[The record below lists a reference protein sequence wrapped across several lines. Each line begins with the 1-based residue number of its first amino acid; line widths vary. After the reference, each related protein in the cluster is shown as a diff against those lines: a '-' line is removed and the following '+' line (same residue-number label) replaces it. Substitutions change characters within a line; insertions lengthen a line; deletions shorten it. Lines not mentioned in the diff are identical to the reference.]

1 MKKRMRAFV
10 GLALVAAL
18 GLSACS
24 SGGSGSNSTSDNSSK
39 ETAAENK
46 GGDSAGP
53 EDGKSVAM
61 IFPGLVTDEA
71 FNQFTYEGMV
81 KAKDELG
88 IKTAY
93 KENVTQDEQL
103 EVLRQFAQQGYQI
116 IVGQGGQFGE
126 AVSMVAEEFPD
137 TQFIFSVGTDTFDLP
152 NMSAATI
159 SYSDAGFIG
168 GVLAGLTT
176 KTNKVAMVTGE
187 FYDTHR
193 AMEAGFY
200 KGVAYV
206 NPDIETTAITTGDWA
221 DTVKAREAC
230 LAVIAQGYDVLF
242 PCLDA
247 AGAGV
252 AAAAQDSGN
261 VKVVGA
267 VADYAKDY
275 GAEDVTAGSVVF
287 AWDELGYLEAKGE
300 ICDGKSHV
308 LGMSENGIRPV
319 INAELTKEQQEVY
332 DAAVADLLA
341 GKIDLSK

>member
-1 MKKRMRAFV
+1 MKKRMRAVV

-18 GLSACS
+18 GLTAC
-24 SGGSGSNSTSDNSSK
+24 GGSGNSTSSNNSSK
-39 ETAAENK
+39 ETAAAESK
-46 GGDSAGP
+46 DGAAS
-53 EDGKSVAM
+53 EEGKSVAM
-61 IFPGLVTDEA
+61 IFSGLITDEA
-71 FNQFTYEGMV
+71 FNQFTYEGMM

-116 IVGQGGQFGE
+116 IIGQGGQFGE

-159 SYSDAGFIG
+159 DYADAGFIG

-176 KTNKVAMVTGE
+176 QTNKVAMVTGE
-187 FYDTHR
+187 FYDNHR

-261 VKVVGA
+261 VKIVGS

-287 AWDELGYLEAKGE
+287 AWDELGYLESTGD

-308 LGMSENGIRPV
+308 IGMAEGGLKPV

-332 DAAVADLLA
+332 DAAVADLSA

>member
-1 MKKRMRAFV
+1 MKKKSISVMSLT
-10 GLALVAAL
+10 LAAAICF
-18 GLSACS
+18 SACS
-24 SGGSGSNSTSDNSSK
+24 SAGTGSTGADAGNDTAGAGSESADSQWDN
-39 ETAAENK
+39 
-46 GGDSAGP
+46 
-53 EDGKSVAM
+53 SVAM
-61 IFPGLVTDEA
+61 ILPGLITDEA

-93 KENVTQDEQL
+93 KENVTQDEQV

-116 IVGQGGQFGE
+116 IIGQGGQFGE
-126 AVSMVAEEFPD
+126 AVSIVAEEFPD
-137 TQFIFSVGTDTFDLP
+137 RQFIFSVGTDTFDLP

-159 SYSDAGFIG
+159 SYSHAGFIG

-193 AMEAGFY
+193 MMEASFY

-267 VADYAKDY
+267 VADYARDY

-287 AWDELGYLEAKGE
+287 AWDELGYLETKGE
-300 ICDGKSHV
+300 LCDGRSHV
-308 LGMSENGIRPV
+308 LGMKENGIRPV
-319 INAELTKEQQEVY
+319 INIELTSEQQAVY

-341 GKIDLSK
+341 DKIDIAD

>member
-1 MKKRMRAFV
+1 MKKRMRAV
-10 GLALVAAL
+10 LSLTLAAAL

-24 SGGSGSNSTSDNSSK
+24 SGSSEKPVTAEKTGTENSESGD
-39 ETAAENK
+39 A
-46 GGDSAGP
+46 
-53 EDGKSVAM
+53 KSVAM

-93 KENVTQDEQL
+93 KENVTQDEQI

-126 AVSMVAEEFPD
+126 AVSIVAEEFPD
-137 TQFIFSVGTDTFDLP
+137 IQFVFSVGTDTFDLP

-159 SYSDAGFIG
+159 SYSHAGFIG

-193 AMEAGFY
+193 AMEASFY
-200 KGVAYV
+200 KGIEYV
-206 NPDIETTAITTGDWA
+206 NPEIETTAITTGDWA

-252 AAAAQDSGN
+252 AAAAQDAGN

-287 AWDELGYLEAKGE
+287 AWDMLGYLETKGE
-300 ICDGKSHV
+300 ISDGKAHV
-308 LGMSENGIRPV
+308 LGMADNGIRPV
-319 INAELTKEQQEVY
+319 INIELTSEQQKIY
-332 DAAVADLLA
+332 DAAIADLLA
-341 GKIDLSK
+341 GKIDIAD

>member
-1 MKKRMRAFV
+1 MKKKLMSMLSLT
-10 GLALVAAL
+10 LAASMC
-18 GLSACS
+18 LSACA
-24 SGGSGSNSTSDNSSK
+24 SGGAAKTGGSASTEPAAAASEDAASEWDN
-39 ETAAENK
+39 
-46 GGDSAGP
+46 
-53 EDGKSVAM
+53 SVAM
-61 IFPGLVTDEA
+61 ILPGLITDEA

-93 KENVTQDEQL
+93 KENVTQDEQV

-116 IVGQGGQFGE
+116 IIGQGGQFGE
-126 AVSMVAEEFPD
+126 AVSIVAEEFPD
-137 TQFIFSVGTDTFDLP
+137 RQFIFSVGTDTFDLP

-159 SYSDAGFIG
+159 SYSHAGFIG
-168 GVLAGLTT
+168 GVLAALTT
-176 KTNKVAMVTGE
+176 KNNKVAMVTGE

-193 AMEAGFY
+193 MMEASFY
-200 KGVAYV
+200 EGVKYV

-287 AWDELGYLEAKGE
+287 AWDQLGYLETKGE
-300 ICDGKSHV
+300 LCDGKSHV
-308 LGMSENGIRPV
+308 LGMADNGIRPV
-319 INAELTKEQQEVY
+319 INMELTSEQQAIY

-341 GKIDLSK
+341 GKIDIAD

>member
-1 MKKRMRAFV
+1 MKKKLMSILSLT
-10 GLALVAAL
+10 LAATMC
-18 GLSACS
+18 LSACS
-24 SGGSGSNSTSDNSSK
+24 SGGAAKTD
-39 ETAAENK
+39 TAAAGAAGTAA
-46 GGDSAGP
+46 GGESAAA
-53 EDGKSVAM
+53 ETEHSVAM
-61 IFPGLVTDEA
+61 ILPGLITDEA

-81 KAKDELG
+81 KAKEELG

-93 KENVTQDEQL
+93 KENVTQDEQV

-116 IVGQGGQFGE
+116 IIGQGGQFGE
-126 AVSMVAEEFPD
+126 AVSIVAEEYPD
-137 TQFIFSVGTDTFDLP
+137 IQFVFSVGTDTFDLP

-159 SYSDAGFIG
+159 SYSHAGFIG

-176 KTNKVAMVTGE
+176 KNNKVAMVTGE

-193 AMEAGFY
+193 MMEASFY

-252 AAAAQDSGN
+252 AAAAQDSEN
-261 VKVVGA
+261 VKVVGS

-287 AWDELGYLEAKGE
+287 AWDQLGYLETKGE

-308 LGMSENGIRPV
+308 LGMKENGIRPV
-319 INAELTKEQQEVY
+319 INVELTSEQQAVY

-341 GKIDLSK
+341 GKIDIAD

>member
-1 MKKRMRAFV
+1 MKKKLMSILSLT
-10 GLALVAAL
+10 LAATMC
-18 GLSACS
+18 LSACS
-24 SGGSGSNSTSDNSSK
+24 SGGAAKTD
-39 ETAAENK
+39 TAAANAAGTAA
-46 GGDSAGP
+46 GGESAAA
-53 EDGKSVAM
+53 ETEHSVAM
-61 IFPGLVTDEA
+61 ILPGLITDEA

-81 KAKDELG
+81 KAKEELG

-93 KENVTQDEQL
+93 KENVTQDEQV

-116 IVGQGGQFGE
+116 IIGQGGQFGE
-126 AVSMVAEEFPD
+126 AVSIVAEEYPD
-137 TQFIFSVGTDTFDLP
+137 IQFIFSVGTDTFDLP

-159 SYSDAGFIG
+159 SYSHAGFIG

-176 KTNKVAMVTGE
+176 KNNKVAMVTGE

-193 AMEAGFY
+193 MMEASFY

-252 AAAAQDSGN
+252 AAAAQDSEN

-287 AWDELGYLEAKGE
+287 AWDQLGYLETKGE
-300 ICDGKSHV
+300 LCDGKSHV
-308 LGMSENGIRPV
+308 LGMKDNGIRPV
-319 INAELTKEQQEVY
+319 INVELTSEQQAVY

-341 GKIDLSK
+341 GKIDIAD

>member
-1 MKKRMRAFV
+1 
-10 GLALVAAL
+10 
-18 GLSACS
+18 
-24 SGGSGSNSTSDNSSK
+24 
-39 ETAAENK
+39 
-46 GGDSAGP
+46 
-53 EDGKSVAM
+53 
-61 IFPGLVTDEA
+61 
-71 FNQFTYEGMV
+71 MV

-93 KENVTQDEQL
+93 KENVTQDEQV
-103 EVLRQFAQQGYQI
+103 EVLRQFAQQGYEI
-116 IVGQGGQFGE
+116 IIGQGGQFGE
-126 AVSMVAEEFPD
+126 AVSIVAEEFPD
-137 TQFIFSVGTDTFDLP
+137 RQFIFSVGTDTFDLP

-159 SYSDAGFIG
+159 SYSHAGFIG

-193 AMEAGFY
+193 MMEASFY

-267 VADYAKDY
+267 VADYARDY

-287 AWDELGYLEAKGE
+287 AWDELGYLETKGE
-300 ICDGKSHV
+300 LCDGRSHV
-308 LGMSENGIRPV
+308 LGMKENGIRPV
-319 INAELTKEQQEVY
+319 INIELTSEQQAVY

-341 GKIDLSK
+341 GKIDIAD

>member
-1 MKKRMRAFV
+1 MKKKLISIISLT
-10 GLALVAAL
+10 LAAAI

-24 SGGSGSNSTSDNSSK
+24 SGSAGGTG
-39 ETAAENK
+39 TAAGKDTAGKTAASEHA
-46 GGDSAGP
+46 DSQW
-53 EDGKSVAM
+53 DNSVAM
-61 IFPGLVTDEA
+61 ILPGLITDEA

-93 KENVTQDEQL
+93 KENVTQDEQV

-116 IVGQGGQFGE
+116 IIGQGGQFGE
-126 AVSMVAEEFPD
+126 AVSIVAGEFPD
-137 TQFIFSVGTDTFDLP
+137 RQFIFSVGTDTFNLP

-159 SYSDAGFIG
+159 SYSHAGFIG

-176 KTNKVAMVTGE
+176 KNNKVAMVTGE

-193 AMEAGFY
+193 MMEASFY

-247 AGAGV
+247 AGAGG

-275 GAEDVTAGSVVF
+275 GAKDVTAGSVVF
-287 AWDELGYLEAKGE
+287 AWDELGYLETKGE
-300 ICDGKSHV
+300 LCDGKSHV
-308 LGMSENGIRPV
+308 LGMKENGIRPV
-319 INAELTKEQQEVY
+319 INIELTSEQQAVY
-332 DAAVADLLA
+332 DTAVADLLA
-341 GKIDLSK
+341 GKIDIAD

>member
-1 MKKRMRAFV
+1 MKKKLMSILSLT
-10 GLALVAAL
+10 LAATMC
-18 GLSACS
+18 LSACS
-24 SGGSGSNSTSDNSSK
+24 SGGAAKTD
-39 ETAAENK
+39 TAAAGTAA
-46 GGDSAGP
+46 GGESAAA
-53 EDGKSVAM
+53 ETEHSVAM
-61 IFPGLVTDEA
+61 ILPGLITDEA

-81 KAKDELG
+81 KAKEELG

-93 KENVTQDEQL
+93 KENVTQDEQV

-116 IVGQGGQFGE
+116 IIGQGGQFGE
-126 AVSMVAEEFPD
+126 AVSIVAEEYPD
-137 TQFIFSVGTDTFDLP
+137 IQFIFSVGTDTFDLP

-159 SYSDAGFIG
+159 SYSHAGFIG

-176 KTNKVAMVTGE
+176 KNNKVAMVTGE

-193 AMEAGFY
+193 MMEASFY

-252 AAAAQDSGN
+252 AAAAQDSEN

-287 AWDELGYLEAKGE
+287 AWDQLGYLETKGE
-300 ICDGKSHV
+300 LCDGKSHV
-308 LGMSENGIRPV
+308 LGMKDNGIRPV
-319 INAELTKEQQEVY
+319 INVELTSEQQAVY

-341 GKIDLSK
+341 GKIDIAD